1 MLSIQI
7 LGLTYPERYAVR
19 RLVIA
24 AQRDL
29 LSSHPDLEMDI
40 IEVTDPAEIGKKAF
54 VLILPTLIIND
65 KVVCSGRI
73 PARDE
78 VTHWLWQAIDAG
90 SRGENSS

>member
-1 MLSIQI
+1 MLNIQI

-24 AQRDL
+24 AQQDL

-40 IEVTDPAEIGKKAF
+40 TEVTDPTEIGKKAF

-65 KVVCSGRI
+65 QVVCSGRI
-73 PARDE
+73 PTRDE
-78 VTHWLWQAIDAG
+78 VTRWLREASGAG
-90 SRGENSS
+90 

>member
-1 MLSIQI
+1 VKGGIPFVVTIKI
-7 LGLTYPERYAVR
+7 LGLNYPERYAVR

-24 AQRDL
+24 AHQDL
-29 LSSHPDLEMDI
+29 LLSRPDLEVDI
-40 IEVTDPAEIGKKAF
+40 TEVTDPEQIGKKAF

-78 VTHWLWQAIDAG
+78 VTHWLWEAAG
-90 SRGENSS
+90 SG